1 MADTEKNETIHS
13 LQKNHIDI
21 TDKKET
27 IDIQK
32 ILNKDCELIL
42 FELPKNF
49 DKKKL
54 KEIKF
59 NKVIENNKPSLNT
72 RFLNYYKCICYAE
85 NHPIVK
91 QTLTLL
97 NSKKQKKVIF
107 KPINKYVKVYEALSL
122 LEPKEESIIKRKL
135 RVKK

>member
-1 MADTEKNETIHS
+1 MVDKEKNETSYS

-32 ILNKDCELIL
+32 ILDKDCELIL

-54 KEIKF
+54 KEIKL
-59 NKVIENNKPSLNT
+59 NKVIENSKPSLNT
-72 RFLNYYKCICYAE
+72 RLSDDYKCICYAE

-97 NSKKQKKVIF
+97 NSKKQKRLIF

>member
-59 NKVIENNKPSLNT
+59 NKVIENNKPSLILGFQT
-72 RFLNYYKCICYAE
+72 TISAYAM
-85 NHPIVK
+85 
-91 QTLTLL
+91 QR
-97 NSKKQKKVIF
+97 
-107 KPINKYVKVYEALSL
+107 
-122 LEPKEESIIKRKL
+122 IIQ
-135 RVKK
+135 